1 MSDNEKIVALFRRL
15 GMKFYELQTGFG
27 AMFMLL
33 ADDGRKIFTLNEFLK
48 MKDHVEKS
56 PEMTK
61 LRAFLDTLANP
72 TEPVDFEKLLREFE
86 GPVQ

>member
-1 MSDNEKIVALFRRL
+1 MSDNEKMVALFRCL

-33 ADDGRKIFTLNEFLK
+33 ADDGRKVFTLEEFLK
-48 MKDHVEKS
+48 MKGDVEKS
-56 PEMTK
+56 PEMLK
-61 LRAFLDTLANP
+61 LRSFLDSIANP